1 MNSTLWVLEPA
12 LEQTLAWKNGA
23 QREERL
29 PWVCLAA
36 SGLHALHLF
45 CRCSDETGEGVFIH
59 AGQGALPGVGPR
71 DYVQPVPGL

>member
-1 MNSTLWVLEPA
+1 MEEWCSERGEAPVGL
-12 LEQTLAWKNGA
+12 LAEGGA
-23 QREERL
+23 
-29 PWVCLAA
+29 CLAA

-45 CRCSDETGEGVFIH
+45 CRCSDDTGEGVFIH

>member
-1 MNSTLWVLEPA
+1 MGL
-12 LEQTLAWKNGA
+12 LAEGGA
-23 QREERL
+23 
-29 PWVCLAA
+29 CLAA